1 MPIRTQNLDVIA
13 PVLATFSISQT
24 ASVDDLKDANLG
36 QPVILT
42 GNNEVGPIGAGDQ
55 LLGKLVAL
63 TLSDGDD
70 GERAATVQIG
80 GVCRLAIS
88 ATVPVVGNRVVG
100 GTTGTIK
107 QAPVLSAFDP
117 VGGNVARGTVLEVN
131 GTTDCVILLN

>member
-1 MPIRTQNLDVIA
+1 MPIRTQNLDAIA

-36 QPVILT
+36 QPVKLT
-42 GNNEVGPIGAGDQ
+42 GQSEVGPVGAGDQ
-55 LLGKLVAL
+55 LLGKLVGL

-70 GERAATVQIG
+70 GDRVATVQIG
-80 GVCRLAIS
+80 GVCTLAVS

-100 GTTGTIK
+100 GTTGTVK

-117 VGGNVARGTVLEVN
+117 AGGNVARGTVLEIN

>member
-1 MPIRTQNLDVIA
+1 MPIRTQNLDAIS

-36 QPVILT
+36 QPVKLT
-42 GNNEVGPIGAGDQ
+42 GQSEVGPIGAGDQ
-55 LLGKLVAL
+55 LLGKLVGL

-70 GERAATVQIG
+70 GDRVATVQVG
-80 GVCRLAIS
+80 GVCALAVS

-100 GTTGTIK
+100 GSAGTVK

-117 VGGNVARGTVLEVN
+117 AGGNVARGTVLEVN